1 MQKKAL
7 LALLLALMMTLSGC
21 ALIEKDLEVDR
32 ATEIVRVGDTVIT
45 KGEIQDQVDYQLAY
59 MAYYY
64 AMFGL
69 NYDTTDPANIADAQD
84 FVIDML
90 IENAVLTAKA
100 KELGLDQLTE
110 EEEAEVQEQVEAAWE
125 SNRESVRSSYFAD
138 TELEGDELTAALDA
152 KIEELGVTRDSVY
165 ESEKNTY
172 VLGKLEA
179 HVYDG
184 VDDPTDAELQ
194 AALED
199 HVASAQT
206 SYESNLSGYGI
217 AVNNGNTVYYRPAGY
232 RMVKQILIKFNDED
246 SAAIDTYEASL
257 SEANT
262 AVTTQQNLLTSLEV
276 EDIDALTAQVEVT
289 LDPETGDVTDVAT
302 SFAEDLDEAVATAAQ
317 ELAKAQAR
325 QDFFTAKVEEAT
337 RAAYA
342 NIAEEADEVLA
353 QLADGADWD
362 ELAAEHNDDPGMM
375 EGAATA
381 ETGYAVC
388 EGFTAFDASFTEAA
402 MFIPKVG
409 MWSDKTE
416 GAYGYYIIQYTSD
429 VEEGPV
435 ALDEVRDIINSE
447 VLGKKQ
453 TEAYDKWVTTW
464 VEEAN
469 AQINKKPLKN

>member
-45 KGEIQDQVDYQLAY
+45 KGEIQDEVDYQLAY

-64 AMFGL
+64 SLFGL
-69 NYDTTDPANIADAQD
+69 SYDTTNADNIADMQD
-84 FVIDML
+84 SVIDML
-90 IENAVLTAKA
+90 VENAVLNAKA

-110 EEEAEVQEQVEAAWE
+110 EEEAEVAAQTDEAWE
-125 SNRESVRSSYFAD
+125 SNRESVKTSYFAD

-152 KIEELGVTRDSVY
+152 KLEELGVTYDAVY
-165 ESEKNTY
+165 ENQKRIY
-172 VLGKLEA
+172 ALDKLEA

-184 VDDPTDAELQ
+184 VEDPTEEELQ
-194 AALED
+194 AELEN

-206 SYESNLSGYGI
+206 TYASSLSAYGT
-217 AVNNGNTVYYRPAGY
+217 AVNNGSTVYYRPAGY
-232 RMVKQILIKFNDED
+232 RMVKQILIQFNDED
-246 SAAIDTYEASL
+246 TAAIDGYEASL
-257 SEANT
+257 SAANS
-262 AVTTQQNLLTSLEV
+262 AVTTQQNLLISLEV
-276 EDIDALTAQVEVT
+276 EDIDALVAQVSVE
-289 LDPETGDVTDVAT
+289 LDPETGDVADVTA
-302 SFAEDLDEAVATAAQ
+302 SFTEELAEEVAAAVQ
-317 ELAKAQAR
+317 ELAKAQA
-325 QDFFTAKVEEAT
+325 QQEFFAAKVEEAT
-337 RAAYA
+337 RAAFA
-342 NIAEEADEVLA
+342 NIAKEADEVLA

-388 EGFTAFDASFTEAA
+388 EGFTAFDTAFTEAA
-402 MFIPKVG
+402 MNIPKVG
-409 MWSDKTE
+409 LWSDKTE

-435 ALDEVRDIINSE
+435 ALDEVRDVITSE
-447 VLGKKQ
+447 VLGEKQ
-453 TEAYDKWVTTW
+453 TEAYNAQVAAW

-469 AQINKKPLKN
+469 PQINKKPLSK